1 MTYVETLYGHQA
13 GVSAIDCHRGERPI
27 SVGRDRTA
35 RGWKL
40 AEDTHLIFR
49 GGSKVSS
56 ADCIS
61 CVKDDW
67 FVSGHD
73 DGHLCMWL
81 TEKKKSVV
89 TIPNA
94 HGNDGKIGRGIVS
107 VASLKGSDMV
117 ASGSND
123 GYLRLWKV
131 RLQLLFKTLHTL
143 HWKLIVLTS
152 YWYFTAHDWRHCQVT
167 WYGSNGPNSIAWL
180 Y

>member
-1 MTYVETLYGHQA
+1 MKSHYNLDEMTYVETLYGHQA
-13 GVSAIDCHRGERPI
+13 GVSAIDCHKAERPI

-56 ADCIS
+56 ADCVT

-81 TEKKKSVV
+81 TDKKKAVK
-89 TIPNA
+89 TISSA
-94 HGNDGKIGRGIVS
+94 HGDEGKIGRGIAS
-107 VASLKGSDMV
+107 VASLKGSDVV
-117 ASGSND
+117 ATGSND

-131 RLQLLFKTLHTL
+131 GVVSVKCGCFLNRFIDFLQYCLFAFVFLSFPLLSS
-143 HWKLIVLTS
+143 TS
-152 YWYFTAHDWRHCQVT
+152 
-167 WYGSNGPNSIAWL
+167 
-180 Y
+180 